1 MRGWSVVAECRSRR
15 MRFVTVR
22 HRASNT
28 LAAYLEVK
36 MMNDP
41 DDNSLVLYMWSLLR
55 FVSAVILFKWV
66 SPSKTADSVVF

>member
-1 MRGWSVVAECRSRR
+1 

-41 DDNSLVLYMWSLLR
+41 DDDSLVLYM
-55 FVSAVILFKWV
+55 
-66 SPSKTADSVVF
+66 